1 MQLPRAPALGG
12 RPAPRRSFAAS
23 AARSSRTPDGPDPAP
38 PPPTD
43 LRTVPGVGVKTELL
57 LLARGIA
64 TVADLGRV
72 FRTDAGGEVER
83 MVEYLQVRG
92 GGGMS
97 ARGGGAGAGEA
108 PLGVAAARC

>member
-1 MQLPRAPALGG
+1 M
-12 RPAPRRSFAAS
+12 
-23 AARSSRTPDGPDPAP
+23 
-38 PPPTD
+38 
-43 LRTVPGVGVKTELL
+43 PGVGVKTELL